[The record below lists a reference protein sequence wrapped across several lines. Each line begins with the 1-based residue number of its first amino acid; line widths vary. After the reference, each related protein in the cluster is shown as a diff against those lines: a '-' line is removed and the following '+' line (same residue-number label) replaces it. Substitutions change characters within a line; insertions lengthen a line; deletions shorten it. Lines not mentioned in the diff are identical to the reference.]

1 MNAFCLPSK
10 EVFVYTGLLDTLP
23 DDDAMLAAV
32 LGHEIAHVMER
43 HSVENLGVSWQD
55 HVIARTAKLT
65 DQFLNVAAVAFD
77 VLRGISFALTISF
90 PM

>member
-10 EVFVYTGLLDTLP
+10 EVFVYTGLLETLP

-43 HSVENLGVSWQD
+43 HSVENLGVSLLC
-55 HVIARTAKLT
+55 AE
-65 DQFLNVAAVAFD
+65 
-77 VLRGISFALTISF
+77 
-90 PM
+90 